1 MTSNLRFYYFT
12 KLLFSDYYLYPVKS
26 KILRLAF
33 YLILIV
39 GGWTLSYLRIPYVNH
54 TKSFWV
60 GFAFCICVF
69 LITFLGVKIWGKNR
83 RFLKKITTGSL
94 ATKNATVS
102 REYMWIW
109 IAVSVFIIVGAL
121 SSTGMIAWQAK
132 LIHQQ
137 AENNNKRILELT
149 EITESIRKSN
159 QVNLMSNVL
168 NQVEAEINQKPN
180 GPLSDAII
188 ARISALSFSLKPY
201 KIFEGDSL
209 SDRELSPERGQLLI
223 ALALMGIDSVSFA
236 KIKQTAT
243 FAKADLRGVKLYSV
257 DLNHINLEAADLS
270 FSELTRVNLK
280 HANLKKVWL
289 KSSVVD
295 SCVLDYSLSNSSVLS
310 NTIISHSS
318 MKSINFNGTTL
329 IKSNMSNV
337 DLSKSTFDIA
347 VLHETNFS
355 NCIMLGTDFARSDL
369 TKTIFKNINLNE
381 GRLIKSKLNNTY
393 FQNTLLDGVEV
404 LEDWFTEIET
414 SQVDGR
420 DRIKANYEIIYTV
433 LDSNSTLS
441 KWLLVKKSINDH

>member
-1 MTSNLRFYYFT
+1 MTSNLRFYYFI

-168 NQVEAEINQKPN
+168 NQVEAEINLKPN

-295 SCVLDYSLSNSSVLS
+295 SCVFNMSIITNSNMYKSIFRNCNFAKVTLPESNLTYTTFNECSFALSNLKFS
-310 NTIISHSS
+310 
-318 MKSINFNGTTL
+318 
-329 IKSNMSNV
+329 
-337 DLSKSTFDIA
+337 D
-347 VLHETNFS
+347 FS
-355 NCIMLGTDFARSDL
+355 NSQFERLNFTNTNLEHANLSFCNLKNSDFRHSCL
-369 TKTIFKNINLNE
+369 KFINLYKINISN
-381 GRLIKSKLNNTY
+381 IK
-393 FQNTLLDGVEV
+393 
-404 LEDWFTEIET
+404 
-414 SQVDGR
+414 
-420 DRIKANYEIIYTV
+420 
-433 LDSNSTLS
+433 LDSAEVQQNWFIDLLGFNISSAPALTNNFYIRHDTSALDIVKYTLFH
-441 KWLLVKKSINDH
+441 KN